1 MFSTKLVENRYY
13 IPCIVL
19 TDVPIV
25 HSFIVD
31 TGAKYTC
38 CSYKTIDFTLNEDSF
53 ADADVKILGG
63 IVSGA
68 EIRFYKFHAAQF
80 TVGNISMGERDI
92 WITFDDRVKDNVLGM
107 DILQSISFMQY
118 ADSKELHFFT
128 DSNELQTFILEA
140 AGNH

>member
-31 TGAKYTC
+31 TGAKHTC

-68 EIRFYKFHAAQF
+68 EIRFYKLHAAQF

-92 WITFDDRVKDNVLGM
+92 WITFDDLATDDVLGM
-107 DILQSISFMQY
+107 DILQDI
-118 ADSKELHFFT
+118 
-128 DSNELQTFILEA
+128 TFISDSRKKVLEF
-140 AGNH
+140 HP

>member
-80 TVGNISMGERDI
+80 TVGNISMGECDI
-92 WITFDDRVKDNVLGM
+92 WITFDDLATDDVLGM
-107 DILQSISFMQY
+107 DILQDI
-118 ADSKELHFFT
+118 
-128 DSNELQTFILEA
+128 TFISDSRKKVLEF
-140 AGNH
+140 HP

>member
-38 CSYKTIDFTLNEDSF
+38 CSYKTIDFTLTEDSF
-53 ADADVKILGG
+53 VDADVKILGG

-92 WITFDDRVKDNVLGM
+92 WITFDDLATDDVLGM
-107 DILQSISFMQY
+107 DILQDI
-118 ADSKELHFFT
+118 
-128 DSNELQTFILEA
+128 TFISDSRKKVLEF
-140 AGNH
+140 HP